1 MAQKDFR
8 LRLTKGS
15 VNDTGSFEGIA
26 STYGGPPD
34 LGGDIVKPGAFTQAI
49 KSQGSGFPLL
59 WQHKTDV
66 PIGIAKIAD
75 SAQGLMV
82 NGQLVMADPQAQ
94 VAHEHLKA
102 GSIKGLSIGY
112 QIPEGKYTYD
122 DQGSR
127 ILSELKLYELSIV
140 TLPMNENAMVTS
152 VKGLADAQ
160 RVLRGAAADAKN
172 NPQLLKELRA
182 FHRELR
188 KSLSDDSAL
197 EDVCQCD
204 CPECLA
210 GDCADCSD
218 PECQDPNCDAYQAAQ
233 VAQAAQ
239 AEEKRATLALL
250 KNFAAELR
258 SR

>member
-34 LGGDIVKPGAFTQAI
+34 LGGDIVKPGAFTQSI
-49 KSQGSGFPLL
+49 KSQGAGIPLL
-59 WQHKTDV
+59 WQHKTDA

-75 SAQGLMV
+75 SGQGLMV

-112 QIPEGKYTYD
+112 LIPEGKYTYD
-122 DQGSR
+122 DQGAR
-127 ILSELKLYELSIV
+127 ILSELRLYEISLV
-140 TLPMNENAMVTS
+140 TFPMNESAMVTS
-152 VKGLADAQ
+152 VKDAQ
-160 RVLRGAAADAKN
+160 RVLRGAATDAKS
-172 NPQLLKELRA
+172 NPRLLKELRA

-188 KSLSDDSAL
+188 
-197 EDVCQCD
+197 
-204 CPECLA
+204 
-210 GDCADCSD
+210 
-218 PECQDPNCDAYQAAQ
+218 
-233 VAQAAQ
+233 
-239 AEEKRATLALL
+239 
-250 KNFAAELR
+250 
-258 SR
+258 